1 MIEWIPIADWEIKAG
16 EEFLAIVESDIAP
29 RRTVCSAI
37 YRKGELY
44 VAGYS
49 LAFSD
54 SPKWAYLGDMGYGA
68 RRITYAAKP
77 NYPKSLYDK
86 ILEHSFLRAG
96 PYDREMYCKEIVE
109 IVEIFYG
116 SKK

>member
-16 EEFLAIVESDIAP
+16 EEFLAIVESDREP
-29 RRTVCSAI
+29 KRTVSTAV
-37 YRKGELY
+37 YKEGKFEVER
-44 VAGYS
+44 
-49 LAFSD
+49 FSGHFRD
-54 SPKWAYLGDMGYGA
+54 RPYCNHIGLIS
-68 RRITYAAKP
+68 RHEITYAAKP